1 MKIAIAGAGAIGAYL
16 GAKLLR
22 VGFDVSLIARG
33 PHLAIMKKNGL
44 KVIDKEDQSFTVDV
58 NAVSD
63 SEEIGP
69 VDVVFLTLKAHSL
82 SSYVPTKLSPL
93 LGPDT
98 VVVTA
103 QNGLP
108 WWYFK
113 KHGGEF
119 DGRDIERLDPGGK
132 ISKVL
137 DPSRII
143 GSVVYLAT
151 IIDQPGVI
159 RFQEGDRFTLGEL
172 DGSDSDRVN
181 LIADAVSSAGMRARV
196 IKNIRQE
203 IWVKLLGNL
212 AFNPLSVI
220 TRATLYEM
228 ATHQGI
234 VEIARSAMGEA
245 TKIAEA
251 LGVRIPISIEKRI
264 DGVRSVGHHKTS
276 MLQDLE
282 NGRPIELQAMLG
294 SVEELGDILNIQIPY
309 IRALYSCTE
318 LLSKSIGKD

>member
-16 GAKLLR
+16 GAKLLQAD
-22 VGFDVSLIARG
+22 FDVYFIARG
-33 PHLAIMKKNGL
+33 PHLEAMRANGL
-44 KVIDKEDQSFTVDV
+44 KIIDRGDQSFTVDV
-58 NAVSD
+58 NVFSD
-63 SEEIGP
+63 SNEIGP
-69 VDVVFLTLKAHSL
+69 VDFVFLTLKAHSL
-82 SSYVPTKLSPL
+82 SSYVPSQLNPL
-93 LGPDT
+93 LGPNT
-98 VVVTA
+98 AVVTA

-119 DGRDIERLDPGGK
+119 DGKNIEKLDPGGK
-132 ISKVL
+132 ISQIL

-151 IIDQPGVI
+151 IIEQPGVI

-172 DGSDSDRVN
+172 DGSDSIRVN
-181 LIADAVSSAGMRARV
+181 SIADAVSAAGLRARV
-196 IKNIRQE
+196 NKNIRQE

-228 ATHQGI
+228 ATHEGI
-234 VEIARSAMGEA
+234 VEIARSSMEEA
-245 TKIAEA
+245 TKIANE
-251 LGVRIPISIEKRI
+251 LGIRIPISIEKRI
-264 DGVRSVGHHKTS
+264 EGVRSVGHHKTS

-282 NGRPIELQAMLG
+282 SGRPIELEAMLG
-294 SVEELGDILNIQIPY
+294 SVEELGKILNIKTPY
-309 IRALYSCTE
+309 ISALYSCTD
-318 LLSKSIGKD
+318 LLTRR